1 MPLLMNDIQNIQKID
16 YNKDRQE
23 SAIYAFTIVT
33 IIFLPLSTVAGILG
47 MNVNDVRNM
56 NLNQWVFWVT
66 AIPLM
71 VIVIILCLI
80 WAGELENFWL
90 GFRNLWSKG
99 NSKKSYSGR
108 SGGYSVLNPR
118 TQPPGAPVIINHY
131 HNDDDEEDLRIHRSR
146 PYYQNGG
153 RLVRG
158 SAYD

>member
-1 MPLLMNDIQNIQKID
+1 MTTQNIQKID

-56 NLNQWVFWVT
+56 ELNQWVFWAI
-66 AIPLM
+66 AIPLA
-71 VIVIILCLI
+71 VIIIVLCLI

-99 NSKKSYSGR
+99 KSGRRYAGR

-118 TQPPGAPVIINHY
+118 IPQPVAPVIINNY
-131 HNDDDEEDLRIHRSR
+131 PNDDGEQELRIYRPRSH
-146 PYYQNGG
+146 YYQG
-153 RLVRG
+153 REDSQVHL
-158 SAYD
+158 